1 MGLVAEL
8 GRETSGEHLA
18 ASDSDV
24 LLHGNTHGR
33 LVVEHLT
40 ELCQPAIFRL
50 LITAAS
56 CSATFPCTDE
66 CPSVALDLLVLLQQV
81 LAPPLQP
88 LHLILHILPL
98 LSQVIPFEA
107 PLRSLLLEIEQ
118 HSRSTGL

>member
-8 GRETSGEHLA
+8 GRETSWEHLA
-18 ASDSDV
+18 ASNSNV

-40 ELCQPAIFRL
+40 ELCQPSVLSL

-56 CSATFPCTDE
+56 CSASLPRADE
-66 CPSVALDLLVLLQQV
+66 CPSVTLDLLVFLQQV
-81 LAPPLQP
+81 LAPPLQS

-98 LSQVIPFEA
+98 LSQVIPLEA
-107 PLRSLLLEIEQ
+107 PLRSLFLKIE
-118 HSRSTGL
+118 